1 MHKYGN
7 LQTNRLSKILL
18 IDHLNTTFS
27 KAHVAGSW
35 CIMQLVYL
43 TDVLNNKLFTKTLI
57 FAKRLC
63 FFIQLEN

>member
-1 MHKYGN
+1 MQKYGN
-7 LQTNRLSKILL
+7 LQTNRLSQILL

-43 TDVLNNKLFTKTLI
+43 TDVLNNKLIIKTQFFQSACVTK
-57 FAKRLC
+57 FS
-63 FFIQLEN
+63 